1 LERGWERSLWLV
13 VPRVVG
19 GTTHLKISNVYAA
32 SVSES
37 VSGAL
42 QVAMNSPRITYT
54 PRPDAT
60 PEGEL
65 SALSAVYK
73 FILDCHERKKAA
85 RPGRPVSAKGGSS
98 DSSARPIIPEPS

>member
-42 QVAMNSPRITYT
+42 QLAMNSPRITYT

-85 RPGRPVSAKGGSS
+85 PASRPDHAEGVSNGIRATSILS
-98 DSSARPIIPEPS
+98 ENP